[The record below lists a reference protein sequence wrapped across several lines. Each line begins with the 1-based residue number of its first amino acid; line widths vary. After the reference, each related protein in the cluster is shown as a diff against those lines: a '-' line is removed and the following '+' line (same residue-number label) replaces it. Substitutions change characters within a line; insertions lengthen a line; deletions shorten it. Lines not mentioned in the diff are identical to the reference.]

1 MSNISAD
8 SYPGR
13 GSGLSRGN
21 SEQPDSGN
29 LDRFMKHNVNDAY
42 ASAGPS
48 GDDAPPRE
56 TVTAADLHHDPKNV
70 PAGTETLGAMHRPTG
85 TRKYPSA
92 ALGQEGFPQNWRQAA
107 NPNQQ
112 AE

>member
-1 MSNISAD
+1 MVSAD
-8 SYPGR
+8 AYPSR
-13 GSGLSRGN
+13 ATVERDGS
-21 SEQPDSGN
+21 SGN
-29 LDRFMKHNVNDAY
+29 FDKFMEHNVNSAY
-42 ASAGPS
+42 AEAGPS

-70 PAGTETLGAMHRPTG
+70 PAGTETLGAMHRPTD

-92 ALGQEGFPQNWRQAA
+92 ALGQVGFKAGWRQAA
-107 NPNQQ
+107 NPNLQ